1 MLKHQ
6 TPVPMDGGVSYVVE
20 MWSEWTLTIG
30 NGEDTKVWREACC
43 LTDAVIRPM
52 GSPELFSKDL
62 KVADLFCPRTKE
74 WNKELIQ
81 QILPHEA
88 PDILC
93 IKPSTTGASDT
104 YSWTLTSNG
113 DYSTK
118 SGYYTA
124 LNITYSAEPTTTN
137 QAHCNW
143 ITDIWTLPLPPNYNV
158 FSMKI
163 TIYFFGGKHDG
174 FSGKVQFLQFDGKYV
189 SSVLAGK

>member
-1 MLKHQ
+1 
-6 TPVPMDGGVSYVVE
+6 
-20 MWSEWTLTIG
+20 
-30 NGEDTKVWREACC
+30 
-43 LTDAVIRPM
+43 M
-52 GSPELFSKDL
+52 GSPELSSKDL

-118 SGYYTA
+118 SEAQEEIPQPSVQQTTPKQQMTA
-124 LNITYSAEPTTTN
+124 TILINTDAAWKEDTKTAGLAWIFYDNTGKQLQQGSSTEEWVNSPLTSEALAIREALS
-137 QAHCNW
+137 QA
-143 ITDIWTLPLPPNYNV
+143 
-158 FSMKI
+158 
-163 TIYFFGGKHDG
+163 
-174 FSGKVQFLQFDGKYV
+174 
-189 SSVLAGK
+189 

>member
-1 MLKHQ
+1 
-6 TPVPMDGGVSYVVE
+6 
-20 MWSEWTLTIG
+20 
-30 NGEDTKVWREACC
+30 
-43 LTDAVIRPM
+43 M
-52 GSPELFSKDL
+52 GSPELSSKDL